1 MSPVTASRL
10 PLDAP
15 QRGHAQ
21 QTRQELITATRQ
33 VIAAGTRLHAE
44 AVARRAGMS
53 TASFYGYFASKHGA
67 LVAAADQVLEEL
79 NATIAGLLTVE
90 RLLDSG
96 LAALSRELLASV
108 AAALRENAPTLRL
121 ARARLAED
129 GELRDVFRARERELL
144 AVLRRFVELGAA
156 ARSIRDADHAAIA
169 AALLITVQGYD
180 NPVLLK
186 LDPTDSAAVELAAMV
201 ERLLAPVS
209 R

>member
-21 QTRQELITATRQ
+21 QTRQELITATRH

-67 LVAAADQVLEEL
+67 LVAAADQVLEEF

-144 AVLRRFVELGAA
+144 AVRRFVELGAA
-156 ARSIRDADHAAIA
+156 AGRIRDADHAAIA